1 MTLLRRRRDERGLS
15 ESVQW
20 AALTP
25 LVLLLTLGSIQAG
38 VWLHARNV
46 AHEAAAAGAELACV
60 ADPGQGARA
69 AALSVAAQGGLM
81 DPGVTIARGGGWV
94 VVTVTGRAPL
104 VFDIGAG
111 RVRQVVQMPVER
123 VSDP

>member
-1 MTLLRRRRDERGLS
+1 MRPWRDERGLS

-25 LVLLLTLGSIQAG
+25 LILLLTLGSIQAG

-46 AHEAAAAGAELACV
+46 AHEAAATGAELACV
-60 ADPGQGARA
+60 AQPDGGARD
-69 AALSVAAQGGLM
+69 AALGVARQGGLEHATVAISRS
-81 DPGVTIARGGGWV
+81 DGWV
-94 VVTVTGRAPL
+94 SVTVSGRAPL
-104 VFDIGAG
+104 VLDIGVG
-111 RVRQVVQMPVER
+111 RVHQVVQMPVER